1 MENVHILIFSIIWQ
15 CYGWWSSKG
24 IMIRLDKDLYCGR
37 PISCILQSF
46 RPYEILLNFKFI
58 KFWPYLLKMLD
69 LKTGNIIPRYEYIC
83 AA

>member
-1 MENVHILIFSIIWQ
+1 
-15 CYGWWSSKG
+15 
-24 IMIRLDKDLYCGR
+24 MIRLVKDIYCG
-37 PISCILQSF
+37 

-83 AA
+83 AS